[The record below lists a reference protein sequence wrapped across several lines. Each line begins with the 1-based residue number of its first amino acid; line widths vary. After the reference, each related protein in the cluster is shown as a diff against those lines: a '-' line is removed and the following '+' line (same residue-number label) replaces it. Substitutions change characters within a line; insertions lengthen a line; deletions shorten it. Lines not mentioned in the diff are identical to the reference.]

1 MDIYD
6 FLFIIILIG
15 FLIFI
20 FYGITKLL
28 YYIIRE
34 KLKKDFYFQYKVLS
48 IQQLSINSYAVIYK
62 DDYGEIHATRILMD
76 YSDSKQEHNVFMGEE
91 NVLIIKRV
99 KGRLYKHLIL
109 TKEYY

>member
-1 MDIYD
+1 MDIYI
-6 FLFIIILIG
+6 FLFIILIG
-15 FLIFI
+15 LLIFI
-20 FYGITKLL
+20 FYGITKPL

-48 IQQLSINSYAVIYK
+48 IQQISINSYVVTYE
-62 DDYGEIHATRILMD
+62 DEYDEIHVTKICMD

-91 NVLIIKRV
+91 NTLIIKRV